1 MSLARMEAEV
11 RGIVIYSILARELNE
26 TAGFTRKAMGAT
38 FEGQTK
44 DTDGQVWAEAE
55 VEGVSSEVST
65 RSCQTVII
73 GLTCG

>member
-1 MSLARMEAEV
+1 
-11 RGIVIYSILARELNE
+11 
-26 TAGFTRKAMGAT
+26 MGAT

-65 RSCQTVII
+65 RFMSDRDYRTDMWMNE
-73 GLTCG
+73 